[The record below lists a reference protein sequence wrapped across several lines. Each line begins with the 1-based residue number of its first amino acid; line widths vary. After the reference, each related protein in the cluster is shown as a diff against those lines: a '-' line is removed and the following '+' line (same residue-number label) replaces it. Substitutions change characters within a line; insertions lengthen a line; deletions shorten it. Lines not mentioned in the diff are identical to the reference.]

1 MLKKVFAPCSV
12 VVLSVVVLFAL
23 IPWIGCSK
31 PASNATLPAVNSS
44 ALAKPV
50 EFGNAV
56 DSAAVPVASKA
67 AAVPAN
73 EAAKPADVPA
83 PKKSEP
89 AASSELKSAAEKPA
103 AQPASQPQA
112 AVPVKEIETRLK
124 EFNSLAVSTEELTS
138 DEARNFDTLAASLKA
153 LKEFCKSFKLKPVL
167 SYTPF
172 FEAKE
177 AKFLVREKEPWHW
190 EFCVQKNM
198 NEIRDC
204 VDLNMTGDVPVVSVT
219 KEGRWR
225 FPETVM
231 IPFAV
236 LSFSLVD
243 SANKPVSETAE
254 FSMLKPQK
262 VNASVYFPDGS
273 APQFLERMFDL
284 NLITSAGQIAFSGGA
299 NLFVQPM
306 GKKPIPVPIL
316 EYYKKKKEEK
326 EKERGAAFGATVG
339 PSPQGESIGTVVY
352 WDVNENH
359 LSKLGV
365 SDKNDIG
372 YDFYLENTKKQKIT
386 IYEARP

>member
-1 MLKKVFAPCSV
+1 ASDSAP
-12 VVLSVVVLFAL
+12 
-23 IPWIGCSK
+23 
-31 PASNATLPAVNSS
+31 PAANSAPPAKQADST
-44 ALAKPV
+44 KT
-50 EFGNAV
+50 V
-56 DSAAVPVASKA
+56 DSAATTDV
-67 AAVPAN
+67 
-73 EAAKPADVPA
+73 KPADVSA
-83 PKKSEP
+83 PKKPEPVASAPTKPAAVEKPVVKSEP
-89 AASSELKSAAEKPA
+89 APKAVVPA
-103 AQPASQPQA
+103 
-112 AVPVKEIETRLK
+112 KEIEARLK
-124 EFNSLAVSTEELTS
+124 EFDSLTVSTEELTS
-138 DEARNFDTLAASLKA
+138 DETRKFDTLAASLKA
-153 LKEFCKSFKLKPVL
+153 LKEFCTKFQLKPVL
-167 SYTPF
+167 AYTPF

-190 EFCVQKNM
+190 EFCVQKNPK
-198 NEIRDC
+198 EIRDC
-204 VDLNMTGDVPVVSVT
+204 VDLNMSGDVPVVSVT

-243 SANKPVSETAE
+243 SANKPVCQSAE

-262 VNASVYFPDGS
+262 VNASVYFPDGA

-306 GKKPIPVPIL
+306 GKNAIPVPIL

-326 EKERGAAFGATVG
+326 EKERGAAFGTTAG
-339 PSPQGESIGTVVY
+339 PSPQGDSIGTVVY

-372 YDFYLENTKKQKIT
+372 YDFYLENAKKQKIT
-386 IYEARP
+386 VYEARP